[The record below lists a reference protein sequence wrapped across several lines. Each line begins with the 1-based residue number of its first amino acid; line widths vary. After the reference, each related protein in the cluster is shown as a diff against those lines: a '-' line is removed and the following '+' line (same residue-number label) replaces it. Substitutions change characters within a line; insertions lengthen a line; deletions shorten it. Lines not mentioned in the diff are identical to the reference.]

1 MYSGGVGKE
10 VYDHEIVFWGFTSN
24 YEGIEFFPF
33 AVGVE
38 RKCLKGVES
47 IGLS

>member
-24 YEGIEFFPF
+24 YEGIEFFAICGRGREEVF
-33 AVGVE
+33 KRCGKY
-38 RKCLKGVES
+38 RS
-47 IGLS
+47 